1 MKKGIHPDYKMGTVS
16 CACGNSFLTRTTVG
30 DLKIDICSQCHPF
43 FTGRQKLVDTAGRV
57 EKYYRKFRK
66 GETQPTVDA
75 PLAAEESK
83 ES

>member
-1 MKKGIHPDYKMGTVS
+1 MKKGIHPDYMMGTIS

-66 GETQPTVDA
+66 GESLPTAEA
-75 PLAAEESK
+75 PLVVEGLK
-83 ES
+83 EA